1 MIKVKRANVVL
12 TVDDDK
18 KDYYLAKGFNIY
30 SQDGELL
37 EEAIPVDIGV
47 LQKAY
52 VMQKAKIKALEAEID
67 ALKAQPVEAVAK
79 KTRSKK
85 IED

>member
-52 VMQKAKIKALEAEID
+52 VMQKAKIKALEAEI
-67 ALKAQPVEAVAK
+67 ASLKDKPVVEKTTK
-79 KTRSKK
+79 KRKTS
-85 IED
+85 ED

>member
-18 KDYYLAKGFNIY
+18 KDYYLAKGFNVY

-52 VMQKAKIKALEAEID
+52 VMQKAKIKALEVEI
-67 ALKAQPVEAVAK
+67 ASLKDKPIVEKTTK
-79 KTRSKK
+79 KRKTS
-85 IED
+85 EE